1 MAYLDFTGKTVG
13 ITGSTGALGSY
24 MAKVFA
30 KNGAN
35 VAVLGNNVEKGKAVA
50 DEIKK
55 DGGKAEF
62 FPFNVCDDESIKTG
76 LKNIAD
82 TFGGIDI
89 WINNAGV
96 NVPAEERFHVDKF
109 SDEWWK
115 KIVSVDM
122 DGVYKCSKHVVPYL
136 RGRKGSNIIN
146 ISSVVG
152 MVPFRNQVAFTA
164 AKAGVVNMT
173 KAMALELADDDI
185 RVNCIAPGTICMDK
199 TAALWAKDDSMKRLL
214 DHIPQHRQGDPD
226 EIAYPTLFIADSYMS
241 GYITGQCLAVDGG
254 WTCGYARDF

>member
-164 AKAGVVNMT
+164 AKAGVINMT

-185 RVNCIAPGTICMDK
+185 RVNCIAPGVIDTRMMDEHSDETK
-199 TAALWAKDDSMKRLL
+199 AALAEETPLCRLGT
-214 DHIPQHRQGDPD
+214 PQDVAQACAFLLSD
-226 EIAYPTLFIADSYMS
+226 AASF
-241 GYITGQCLAVDGG
+241 ITGQVLGVDGG
-254 WTCGYARDF
+254 YI

>member
-1 MAYLDFTGKTVG
+1 MAVFAKAVTQIYTNHKGVKVLWH
-13 ITGSTGALGSY
+13 ISTLPERLSVSQVPPALSGSY

-89 WINNAGV
+89 WINNAESTFPPRSVSMLTNSPTNGGKRSSAWTWTAFISAQSTLF
-96 NVPAEERFHVDKF
+96 PISAEE
-109 SDEWWK
+109 
-115 KIVSVDM
+115 
-122 DGVYKCSKHVVPYL
+122 GLKHY
-136 RGRKGSNIIN
+136 
-146 ISSVVG
+146 
-152 MVPFRNQVAFTA
+152 
-164 AKAGVVNMT
+164 
-173 KAMALELADDDI
+173 
-185 RVNCIAPGTICMDK
+185 
-199 TAALWAKDDSMKRLL
+199 
-214 DHIPQHRQGDPD
+214 
-226 EIAYPTLFIADSYMS
+226 
-241 GYITGQCLAVDGG
+241 
-254 WTCGYARDF
+254 

>member
-35 VAVLGNNVEKGKAVA
+35 VAVLGNNVEKGQGCCRRNQKRT
-50 DEIKK
+50 
-55 DGGKAEF
+55 AERPNSS
-62 FPFNVCDDESIKTG
+62 PFNVCDDESIKTG

-115 KIVSVDM
+115 KDRQ
-122 DGVYKCSKHVVPYL
+122 
-136 RGRKGSNIIN
+136 RGHGR
-146 ISSVVG
+146 
-152 MVPFRNQVAFTA
+152 
-164 AKAGVVNMT
+164 
-173 KAMALELADDDI
+173 
-185 RVNCIAPGTICMDK
+185 
-199 TAALWAKDDSMKRLL
+199 RL
-214 DHIPQHRQGDPD
+214 
-226 EIAYPTLFIADSYMS
+226 
-241 GYITGQCLAVDGG
+241 
-254 WTCGYARDF
+254 

>member
-30 KNGAN
+30 KNGAS
-35 VAVLGNNVEKGKAVA
+35 VAVLGNNVEKGKA
-50 DEIKK
+50 I
-55 DGGKAEF
+55 
-62 FPFNVCDDESIKTG
+62 DDESIKTG
-76 LKNIAD
+76 LAD
-82 TFGGIDI
+82 IVKTFGGIDI

-96 NVPAEERFHVDKF
+96 NVPAEERFHIDKF

-122 DGVYKCSKHVVPYL
+122 DGVYKCSKYVVPYL
-136 RGRKGSNIIN
+136 RERKGSNIIN

-164 AKAGVVNMT
+164 AKAGVINMT
-173 KAMALELADDDI
+173 KAMALELADDNI